1 MTEEADKPVTTCDG
15 SDGNGFNYDFQAFYT
30 QVICTFLF
38 VSVILMVKGMGG
50 PAMTPTSDGM
60 LGPTTVALSLAGL
73 IQVATRLGPVFNP
86 AVAIAFIVL
95 DVWQTENPNKIYSH
109 YTYAYTLGPA
119 LGGILAGFFHLLHAK
134 AFAEKKE
141 PLHTY
146 EDPDDAGRKEHL
158 LAPNGNAY

>member
-1 MTEEADKPVTTCDG
+1 MDEVAGKEVQECDNT
-15 SDGNGFNYDFQAFYT
+15 DGNGFNYDFQAIYT

-38 VSVILMVKGMGG
+38 VSVILMVKGMGR
-50 PAMTPTSDGM
+50 PSMAPTGDGM

-73 IQVATRLGPVFNP
+73 IQVAMRLGPVFNP

-95 DVWQTENPNKIYSH
+95 DVWQTENPNNIYSH

-119 LGGILAGFFHLLHAK
+119 LGGILAGLFHLLHAK

-141 PLHTY
+141 ALHTY
-146 EDPDDAGRKEHL
+146 EDPDEVGRKEHL
-158 LAPNGNAY
+158 LGNQY